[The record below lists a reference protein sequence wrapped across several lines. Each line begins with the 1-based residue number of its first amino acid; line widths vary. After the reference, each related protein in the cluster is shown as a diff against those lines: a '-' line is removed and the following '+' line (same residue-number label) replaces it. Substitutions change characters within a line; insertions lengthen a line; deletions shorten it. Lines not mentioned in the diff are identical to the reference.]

1 MCCLRNPH
9 LFVLLCYIS
18 RVVYYIFSP
27 KTFVV
32 VIGMNT
38 GSAATQIADKGI
50 ANVGAYDSQ
59 APSQDNQV
67 PQLEKLAMS
76 DQVPVVHP

>member
-1 MCCLRNPH
+1 
-9 LFVLLCYIS
+9 
-18 RVVYYIFSP
+18 
-27 KTFVV
+27 
-32 VIGMNT
+32 MNT

-76 DQVPVVHP
+76 DQFPVVHP